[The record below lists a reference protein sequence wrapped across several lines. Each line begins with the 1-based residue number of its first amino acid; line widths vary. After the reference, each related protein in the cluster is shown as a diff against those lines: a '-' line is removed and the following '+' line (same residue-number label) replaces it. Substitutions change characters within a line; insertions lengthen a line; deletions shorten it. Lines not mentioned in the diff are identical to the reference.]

1 MTTAPKDSQFA
12 RPRSLTGRLLLR
24 GMNKGHRPLHLW
36 GLEGLDI
43 RPDERVIDIGCGG
56 GALLKRL
63 LDRTRRE
70 VAGIDH
76 SVDAVRTSLALNRA
90 AAATGRLRVLEA
102 PVDRIPLRSG
112 YFDAATAFET
122 LYFWPDQLAGLAE
135 IHRVLRP
142 GGRLLII
149 NDCASR
155 DAAGFW
161 ADRLGM
167 SIPDA
172 EELSALA
179 SEAGFTEVDWDL
191 HPRRGWLRVLAIA

>member
-1 MTTAPKDSQFA
+1 MTKAPQDSQFA

-36 GLEGLDI
+36 GLEGLGVQ
-43 RPDERVIDIGCGG
+43 PDERVIDIGCGG
-56 GALLKRL
+56 GAILKRL
-63 LDRTRRE
+63 LGLTRRE

-76 SVDAVRTSLALNRA
+76 SADAVRTSLALNRA
-90 AAATGRLRVLEA
+90 AAETGRLRVLEA
-102 PVDRIPLRSG
+102 PVDRIPMRSG

-135 IHRVLRP
+135 VHRVLRP

-149 NDCASR
+149 NDYASR

-161 ADRLGM
+161 ADRLDM
-167 SIPDA
+167 SVPDG

-179 SEAGFTEVDWDL
+179 SQAGFVKVDWDL